1 MSSTS
6 QPQPKTSGNSQSYKA
21 NPDADAETSI
31 KGATP
36 WRASRNP
43 DAAAR
48 SRRDFINGIGPLP
61 PSRLFLGHW
70 LLIGIRGQ
78 EFAKSPVLGMAFLL
92 IDNHEVGTQLDLKQ
106 KQKLVHIAIEAV
118 APGLRPEAWI
128 RWIQWVEVAKI
139 FLIKTVDE
147 RVNVAWQ

>member
-1 MSSTS
+1 
-6 QPQPKTSGNSQSYKA
+6 
-21 NPDADAETSI
+21 
-31 KGATP
+31 
-36 WRASRNP
+36 
-43 DAAAR
+43 
-48 SRRDFINGIGPLP
+48 
-61 PSRLFLGHW
+61 
-70 LLIGIRGQ
+70 
-78 EFAKSPVLGMAFLL
+78 MAFLL

-118 APGLRPEAWI
+118 APRLRPEAWI